1 MSTVYPLD
9 SPPSPVCPLYAVC
22 IRSLAEA
29 SHLSS
34 ESSFHYT
41 SPFLCRYFKLI
52 QPAERSL
59 VPSYYASTPQI
70 LNSTKMHPGVLH
82 RRFLNDLST
91 SLFSFVLPLL
101 PPSEELSVKEE

>member
-1 MSTVYPLD
+1 MLSVSVSLGGSLPPLFQKQL
-9 SPPSPVCPLYAVC
+9 SLYFPVPLP
-22 IRSLAEA
+22 I
-29 SHLSS
+29 
-34 ESSFHYT
+34 T
-41 SPFLCRYFKLI
+41 KLI
-52 QPAERSL
+52 QLAERSL
-59 VPSYYASTPQI
+59 APPYYASTPQI